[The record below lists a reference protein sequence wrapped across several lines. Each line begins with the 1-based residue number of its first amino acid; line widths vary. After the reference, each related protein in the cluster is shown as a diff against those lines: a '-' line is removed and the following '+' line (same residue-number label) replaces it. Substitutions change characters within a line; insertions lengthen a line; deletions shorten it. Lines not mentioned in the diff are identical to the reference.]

1 MTNTKMS
8 DETKYILAIDLG
20 TSGPKVA
27 LVSVDGRVRACEIE
41 KTALHL
47 LPDGGAEQDPGEW
60 WQAIG
65 AASRRLF
72 ASDGIDPASIAGVC
86 CTGQW
91 SGTVAVDQAGCPLGR
106 AVIWMDSRGA
116 SHVKRLT
123 GGWLNISGYG
133 IDKLYKW
140 IRLTGGIPG
149 LSGKDPIAH
158 ILHLRAEDPERYA
171 AAYKFLEPKDYLNLC
186 LTGRFAASYDS
197 IILHWVTDNR
207 RINDIRYHPG
217 LLRASGID
225 VAKLPELKRAV
236 DILGPLRP
244 AAARHLGLPPGL
256 PVVMGAP
263 DLHTAAIGAGAVGD
277 FAAHLYIGTS
287 SWLTCHL
294 PYKKTDLLHN
304 MASLPAAIPGRYLL
318 INEQETAGGCL
329 AFLRDKLLYAEG
341 HPPDDWG
348 VLEDLAARTPPGSN
362 GVIFTPWLYG
372 ERTPV
377 ENRLIRGG
385 FHNLSL
391 TADRGTLVRAVMEGV
406 ALNSRWLKRHVQ
418 HFIRQSLSEIR
429 MVGGGARSDL
439 WCQIMADVLE
449 CTIHQ
454 VDNPVET
461 NARGAG
467 ILAAVAL
474 GCGTFEAIADGLAI
488 RRVYRPNP
496 SHRGLYRRM
505 FKAFETIYR
514 AHRKICAR
522 LNQDRA
528 EKGGNLYG
536 AF

>member
-1 MTNTKMS
+1 MPDKAQN
-8 DETKYILAIDLG
+8 ILAIDLG

-27 LVSVDGRVRACEIE
+27 LVNVDGRVRACEIE

-47 LPDGGAEQDPGEW
+47 LPGGGAEQDPGEW

-65 AASRRLF
+65 AASRRLL
-72 ASDGIDPASIAGVC
+72 ACDGIDPVSIAGVC

-91 SGTVAVDQAGCPLGR
+91 SGTVAVDRTGRPLGR

-123 GGWLNISGYG
+123 GGWPTISGYG
-133 IDKLYKW
+133 IDKLFKW

-149 LSGKDPIAH
+149 LSGKDPMAH
-158 ILHLRAEDPERYA
+158 ILYLRSEDPARYR

-186 LTGRFAASYDS
+186 LTGRFAASFDS

-207 RINDIRYHPG
+207 RINAIRYHPG
-217 LLRASGID
+217 LLRASGIEET
-225 VAKLPELKRAV
+225 KLPQLKRAV
-236 DILGPLRP
+236 DILGPLTP
-244 AAARHLGLPPGL
+244 AAARHLGLPPDL

-287 SWLTCHL
+287 SWLTCHV
-294 PYKKTDLLHN
+294 PFKKTDLFHN

-329 AFLRDKLLYAEG
+329 TFLRDKLLYAEG

-348 VLEDLAARTPPGSN
+348 VLENLAARTPAGSN

-406 ALNSRWLKRHVQ
+406 ALNSHWLKRHVQ
-418 HFIRQSLSEIR
+418 HFIRQPLNQIR

-449 CTIHQ
+449 CEIHQ
-454 VDNPVET
+454 VDSPVET

-474 GCGTFEAIADGLAI
+474 GCGTFETIADGLAI
-488 RRVYRPNP
+488 RRIYRPNP
-496 SHRGLYRRM
+496 SLRGLYRRM
-505 FKAFETIYR
+505 FSAFEDLYR
-514 AHRKICAR
+514 AHRKICDR
-522 LNQDRA
+522 LNQGRGEQGDIRH
-528 EKGGNLYG
+528 GS
-536 AF
+536 F